1 MEIKNENETNEMELV
16 IQITDYEYD
25 NKNHIY
31 RDVTKFTN
39 GILFYEYENS
49 INGSNDIDPN
59 TLIMTNGSKYDGT
72 NIENYLSLS
81 EYRKKVNPKFDPKFL
96 GKLRDE
102 VDLNID
108 RVWIY
113 HVEDKKDENCTTSC
127 C

>member
-1 MEIKNENETNEMELV
+1 MEMKDEINELVLV
-16 IQITDYEYD
+16 IQTTDYEYD
-25 NKNHIY
+25 NVSHTYK
-31 RDVTKFTN
+31 DVIKFTN

-81 EYRKKVNPKFDPKFL
+81 EFRKKVDPKFDPKFL